1 LNVET
6 WTLRRNLMNALQ
18 TIPPKPV
25 ARVRRSAF
33 RLRASD
39 AILLLALIGG
49 MTMSRGEEGTTPE
62 PGAAVLS
69 KGSGDEVGDKGTSP
83 SVVQPA
89 AVSAGATTQVSPARG
104 DDEKTPASAPS
115 AEPSAAPAPTSAGV
129 SNDREPAAAEANSDT
144 AALAEIK
151 NRNARGRDGGRVPA
165 KRSATSSASA
175 ASKDD
180 LVSKREDGRVRK
192 TAPGATAVRSAESA
206 RRASQFR
213 SEVDYR
219 TWKAADRGPV
229 STDPLPIIYGPGAG
243 ARAPYAP
250 PYAMQRQDWMT
261 SAVAGPWERVVDA
274 PVVVLNG
281 GKNALYGILDSL
293 W

>member
-1 LNVET
+1 
-6 WTLRRNLMNALQ
+6 MNALQ
-18 TIPPKPV
+18 IIPPKPV

-69 KGSGDEVGDKGTSP
+69 KGSGEEVGDKDTSP
-83 SVVQPA
+83 SVAQPA

-104 DDEKTPASAPS
+104 DDDKTSASAPS

-129 SNDREPAAAEANSDT
+129 SNDPKVGGNAGEPAAVEANSDT
-144 AALAEIK
+144 AARAEIK
-151 NRNARGRDGGRVPA
+151 NRNAHGRDGGRVPA

-192 TAPGATAVRSAESA
+192 TASGAIAVRSAESA
-206 RRASQFR
+206 RPASQFR

-219 TWKAADRGPV
+219 TWKAADGGRV
-229 STDPLPIIYGPGAG
+229 STDPPPIIYGPGAG

-261 SAVAGPWERVVDA
+261 SSVTGTWERVVDA
-274 PVVVLNG
+274 PAVVLNG